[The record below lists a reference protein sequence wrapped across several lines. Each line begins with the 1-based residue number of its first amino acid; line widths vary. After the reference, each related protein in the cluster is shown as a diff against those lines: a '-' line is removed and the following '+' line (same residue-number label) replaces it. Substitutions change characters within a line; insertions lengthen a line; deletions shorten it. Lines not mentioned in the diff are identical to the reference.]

1 MSWIFQFFF
10 WKDSL
15 KKEKAEGK
23 ETEISEKDRE
33 KSWEEAAHTPYG
45 AYPETVYYTLGKISG
60 RDNSNLPAGDTYEDN
75 GYTRYLRKML
85 NIQNEDVLNW
95 RKAASMRKLW
105 KWQLRT
111 KTCRIFWW

>member
-45 AYPETVYYTLGKISG
+45 LIRKPYTIPWEKF
-60 RDNSNLPAGDTYEDN
+60 RDGIILIFRQGIP
-75 GYTRYLRKML
+75 
-85 NIQNEDVLNW
+85 
-95 RKAASMRKLW
+95 MR
-105 KWQLRT
+105 T
-111 KTCRIFWW
+111 MAIPGI